1 MALNLVYAL
10 KGNEIVFVDD
20 VETGKK
26 CGCVCPA
33 CSSPLV
39 AKNHGTKREHHFAHP
54 PKLSCEYG
62 YETSLHLAAKDILSK
77 AKRMIIPPVIVEF
90 PGSYKDDIVLSPEME
105 ISIDRVELEAR
116 FEYIVPDVVVYAGKQ
131 QLFIEIFVTHKI
143 DDHKLAKLKKRGIS
157 TIEID
162 LSTTEQ
168 TISPKELSGV
178 LLKSSE
184 EKTWRYNAKAEKWR
198 NRFYSVAD
206 KRPTIVRGSAI
217 HVDDCP
223 LAVRRWRGTPYAN
236 VMRDCVNCPYHIST
250 EWEGESEIVLC
261 SGRLRI
267 SKIEDFKTSLSERVQ
282 TSDAAVS
289 LQKNQSFAS
298 GRCPNCGG
306 VLVIRDELQFWK
318 CSHFPHCRFI
328 AYVNPA
334 TGELKMK
341 S

>member
-77 AKRMIIPPVIVEF
+77 AKKMVIPPVIVEF
-90 PGSYKDDIVLSPEME
+90 PDSYKGNIVLSAEME

-116 FEYIVPDVVVYAGKQ
+116 FESIVPDVVVYAGKQ

-162 LSTTEQ
+162 LSKAEQ
-168 TISPKELSGV
+168 TISPEELSDV

-184 EKTWRYNAKAEKWR
+184 EKTWRYNAKVEKWR

-206 KRPTIVRGSAI
+206 KRPIVVRGFAT

-223 LAVRRWRGTPYAN
+223 LAVRRWRGKSYAN
-236 VMRDCVNCPYHIST
+236 VMDDCIYCPYCISHD
-250 EWEGESEIVLC
+250 GDDEIVFC

-267 SKIEDFKTSLSERVQ
+267 SNIKDLKTFLLKQANMGNSV
-282 TSDAAVS
+282 VS
-289 LQKNQSFAS
+289 SQRNQVL
-298 GRCPNCGG
+298 GG
-306 VLVIRDELQFWK
+306 VPNAETLAAMEETDEMIRTDGGQ
-318 CSHFPHCRFI
+318 HF
-328 AYVNPA
+328 
-334 TGELKMK
+334 TGTTADFFAMLDAGE
-341 S
+341 